1 MEGEGA
7 MPKQPSEVG
16 AVAPTALGP
25 LTGGTLWWDSSQPP
39 PVCPTCRTYVRCR
52 RTMLEENTRVQYRY
66 CKTCD
71 YRIKTIF
78 PIPARR

>member
-1 MEGEGA
+1 MQN
-7 MPKQPSEVG
+7 QPG
-16 AVAPTALGP
+16 DGRAPARNALGP
-25 LTGGTLWWDSSQPP
+25 LTGGTQWWASSQPP
-39 PVCPTCRTYVRCR
+39 PVCPTCHTYVRCR

-78 PIPARR
+78 AVR